1 MQRQVMVKAFHII
14 DYLNSNQE
22 SNALKESPCD
32 WFFKLMDH
40 GIAEIPAGYKKEQLR
55 VQIK

>member
-1 MQRQVMVKAFHII
+1 MVKAFHII

-32 WFFKLMDH
+32 WFCKLIDH
-40 GIAEIPAGYKKEQLR
+40 GIAETPAGYKKEQLK